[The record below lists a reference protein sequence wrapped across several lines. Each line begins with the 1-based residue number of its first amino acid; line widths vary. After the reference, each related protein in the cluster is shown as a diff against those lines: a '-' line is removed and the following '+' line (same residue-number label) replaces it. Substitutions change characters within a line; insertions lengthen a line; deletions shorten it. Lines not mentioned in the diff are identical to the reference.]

1 MLILLTFEDVA
12 RQNINQFLG
21 TVNFDHGECAVRVNS
36 VDSGLVTDDLK
47 AILTG
52 RVLPEAI
59 LLPKVENEEQIKW
72 VRNLLI
78 FLIPK
83 NKIVFQRSTS
93 E

>member
-1 MLILLTFEDVA
+1 MFMLVLLTFEDVA
-12 RQNINQFLG
+12 RQNINQYLG

-78 FLIPK
+78 
-83 NKIVFQRSTS
+83 S
-93 E
+93 